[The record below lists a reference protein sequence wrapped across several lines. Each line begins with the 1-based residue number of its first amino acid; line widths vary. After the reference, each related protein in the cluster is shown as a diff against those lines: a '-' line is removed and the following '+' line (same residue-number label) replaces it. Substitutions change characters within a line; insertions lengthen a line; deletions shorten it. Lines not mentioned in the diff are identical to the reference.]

1 MNRAHNKIRRSHST
15 LRLNK
20 DKKHNAVLVPEGSG
34 SSENKAVGG
43 RVLTI
48 KITNELSQRGKAV
61 KVHVENEKEEILKK
75 AQFMVQKFS
84 ELLQLVNSK

>member
-1 MNRAHNKIRRSHST
+1 MNRAHKIRRLHGT

-20 DKKHNAVLVPEGSG
+20 DKKHKVALVSEGSG
-34 SSENKAVGG
+34 NFENKTAGS

-48 KITNELSQRGKAV
+48 KINNELSQRGKTV
-61 KVHVENEKEEILKK
+61 KVHVENEKEEILRK
-75 AQFMVQKFS
+75 AQFMDQKFS